1 MVRLLTWI
9 LVGVVLYTVIAMAL
23 RTRGYLPESF
33 KVSGPLLTIHT
44 KRGRA
49 ALDRLAQPKRFWRA
63 WGNIGVGITVVVM
76 VLAGIVVLLSV
87 PAIVN
92 QPESATIQNPQNA
105 LVIPGVNDFL
115 PLSAAIEI
123 VFGLTIGLIVHEGGH
138 GLLCRVEDIDI
149 DSMGLALFTIIPIG
163 AFVEPDQDSQQ
174 AADRG
179 AQVRMFA
186 AGITNNFA
194 ITAIALLLLIGP
206 VAASVSVAA
215 GAPVGDTLPGSG
227 AEAAGIDRGDVI
239 TAIDGRPVD
248 NASHM
253 ETLVAESD
261 NRRVEVSRKDGD
273 RAVVTRRL
281 LVTGAVQG
289 IAAEAIAADAP
300 TRITAVNGTV
310 VDTERAFGAAVADRE
325 VALIE
330 TNHGNATLPVGAFV
344 SLVDDGGPL
353 AEDGAPT
360 DGSPVIV
367 TRLGDTRVTN
377 TSALGDALDQYD
389 PGATVSVRAYV
400 DGSAE
405 SYDVELGSD
414 SEDEA
419 ILGVT
424 SQAGYSGL
432 LLDDFGVDA
441 YPANQFLSMLTGQ
454 ATPDGASLPAST
466 LFYMVQLLVLPFAG
480 LIGPSINYNFAGFTG
495 DVAGFFVV
503 QGPLAFM
510 GGSLLFV
517 ANLLFWTGWINFNL
531 AVFNCIPA
539 FPLDGG
545 HILRMSTESI
555 VSRIPIPHRRE
566 IVTVITLGITL
577 LMIGALLVLVFGPQ
591 LLG

>member
-9 LVGVVLYTVIAMAL
+9 LVGVVLYTVVAMGV
-23 RTRGYLPESF
+23 RNRGYLPDSF

-76 VLAGIVVLLSV
+76 VLAGVVVLLSV

-174 AADRG
+174 RADRG
-179 AQVRMFA
+179 AQIRMFA

-206 VAASVSVAA
+206 VAASVSVVA

-227 AEAAGIDRGDVI
+227 AEAAGIDRGDVV
-239 TAIDGRPVD
+239 TAIDGQHVD

-253 ETLVAESD
+253 ESLVAESD
-261 NRRVEVSRKDGD
+261 NRRIEVSRKDGD
-273 RAVVTRRL
+273 RAVVHRRL
-281 LVTGAVQG
+281 LVTGAVQDL
-289 IAAEAIAADAP
+289 ADDVIAADTP

-310 VDTERAFGAAVADRE
+310 VDTERAFASAVTDRE
-325 VALIE
+325 VARIE
-330 TNHGNATLPVGAFV
+330 TNHGNTTLPVGAFV
-344 SLVDDGGPL
+344 SRVEDGGPL
-353 AEDGAPT
+353 ADEGAPT
-360 DGSPVIV
+360 DGTPVIV
-367 TRLGDTRVTN
+367 TQIDQVRITN
-377 TSALGDALDQYD
+377 ASALGDTLDQYE
-389 PGATVSVRAYV
+389 PGETASIRAFV
-400 DGSAE
+400 DGSFKTYE
-405 SYDVELGSD
+405 VELGAD
-414 SEDEA
+414 SEGEA
-419 ILGVT
+419 TLGGT
-424 SQAGYSGL
+424 TQDGYSGL
-432 LLDDFGVDA
+432 LFDDFGVDA

-454 ATPDGASLPAST
+454 ATPDDASVPAST
-466 LFYMVQLLVLPFAG
+466 FFYLIQLLILPFAG
-480 LIGPSINYNFAGFTG
+480 LIGPGINYNFAGFTG
-495 DVAGFFVV
+495 EIAGFFVV
-503 QGPLAFM
+503 QGPLGFM

-531 AVFNCIPA
+531 AIFNCIPA
-539 FPLDGG
+539 YPLDGG

-566 IVTVITLGITL
+566 VVTLITLGITL

>member
-9 LVGVVLYTVIAMAL
+9 LVGVVLYTVAVMTL
-23 RTRGYLPESF
+23 RTRGYLPDSF
-33 KVSGPLLTIHT
+33 SVSGPLLTIHT

-49 ALDRLAQPKRFWRA
+49 ALDRLAQPTRFWRA
-63 WGNIGVGITVVVM
+63 WGNIGVGLAIVVM
-76 VLAGIVVLLSV
+76 LLAGFVVLLSV
-87 PAIVN
+87 PVIVS

-194 ITAIALLLLIGP
+194 ITAIALLLLVGP
-206 VAASVSVAA
+206 IAVSVSVVG
-215 GAPVGDTLPGSG
+215 GAPVGDALPGSG
-227 AEAAGIDRGDVI
+227 AGEAGIERGDVI
-239 TAIDGRPVD
+239 TAIDSQPVD

-253 ETLVAESD
+253 ESLVAESD
-261 NRRVEVSRKDGD
+261 NRRIEVSRKDGD
-273 RAVVTRRL
+273 RAVVHRRL

-531 AVFNCIPA
+531 AIFNCIPA

-555 VSRIPIPHRRE
+555 VSRTPIGHRRE
-566 IVTVITLGITL
+566 VVTVITLGITL

-591 LLG
+591 FLS

>member
-9 LVGVVLYTVIAMAL
+9 LVGVVLYTVAVMAL
-23 RTRGYLPESF
+23 RTRGYLPDSF
-33 KVSGPLLTIHT
+33 SVSGPLLTIHT

-49 ALDRLAQPKRFWRA
+49 ALDRLAQPTRFWRA
-63 WGNIGVGITVVVM
+63 WGNIGVGLAIVVM
-76 VLAGIVVLLSV
+76 LLAGFVVLLSV
-87 PAIVN
+87 PIIVS

-194 ITAIALLLLIGP
+194 ITAIALLLLVGP
-206 VAASVSVAA
+206 IAVSVSVVG
-215 GAPVGDTLPGSG
+215 GAPVGDALPGSG
-227 AEAAGIDRGDVI
+227 AGEAGIERGDVI
-239 TAIDGRPVD
+239 TAIDSQPVD

-253 ETLVAESD
+253 ESLVAESD
-261 NRRVEVSRKDGD
+261 NRRIEVSRKDGD
-273 RAVVTRRL
+273 RAVVHRRL